1 MIQLQNIAK
10 SYTSRGEV
18 VELFTDLS
26 WQVDEDAWVALMGAS
41 GAGKSSLLSLIA
53 GILTPDSGS
62 ILLGWVKAEQDFSS
76 SSTGTAG
83 LARNDKT
90 VDITALTRDEMTS
103 YRGTHIAF
111 IFQAFELIPNL
122 TVSENIDLVLDIS
135 HAPRR
140 YETDEILEKVGLA
153 GKWQRYPNELSG
165 GEQQRVA
172 IARAFVSR
180 VPYLFADEPTG
191 NLDEKNAER
200 IMELIRTLHEETGN
214 TIIMITHDKGIAS
227 HADKVYR
234 LSGWELTL
242 EKK

>member
-1 MIQLQNIAK
+1 MIQLKNIAK

-26 WQVDEDAWVALMGAS
+26 WQVDEGAWVALMGAS
-41 GAGKSSLLSLIA
+41 GAGKSSLLSMIA
-53 GILTPDSGS
+53 GILTPDAGH
-62 ILLGWVKAEQDFSS
+62 IFLWVQDI
-76 SSTGTAG
+76 TV
-83 LARNDKT
+83 LT
-90 VDITALTRDEMTS
+90 VDERTVL
-103 YRGTHIAF
+103 RGQNIAF

-200 IMELIRTLHEETGN
+200 IMELIRTLHEETQN

>member
-1 MIQLQNIAK
+1 MIILKNISK

-26 WQVDEDAWVALMGAS
+26 WQVDEGAWVALMGAS
-41 GAGKSSLLSLIA
+41 GAGKSTLLSMIA
-53 GILTPDSGS
+53 GIITPDSGS
-62 ILLGWVKAEQDFSS
+62 ILLSNN
-76 SSTGTAG
+76 T
-83 LARNDKT
+83 
-90 VDITALTRDEMTS
+90 DITTLTLDNRIVF
-103 YRGTHIAF
+103 RGQNIAF

-153 GKWQRYPNELSG
+153 GKGKRYPSELSG

-191 NLDEKNAER
+191 NLDERNAER

-214 TIIMITHDKGIAS
+214 TIIMITHDK
-227 HADKVYR
+227 
-234 LSGWELTL
+234 
-242 EKK
+242 

>member
-1 MIQLQNIAK
+1 MIQLHNIAK

-26 WQVDEDAWVALMGAS
+26 WQVNEGAWVALMGAS
-41 GAGKSSLLSLIA
+41 GAGKSTLLSMIA
-53 GILTPDSGS
+53 GIITPDTGRIILSNNTDITTLTPD
-62 ILLGWVKAEQDFSS
+62 E
-76 SSTGTAG
+76 
-83 LARNDKT
+83 RT
-90 VDITALTRDEMTS
+90 VF
-103 YRGTHIAF
+103 RGQNIAF

-153 GKWQRYPNELSG
+153 GKGKRYPNELSG

-191 NLDEKNAER
+191 NLDERNAER
-200 IMELIRTLHEETGN
+200 IMELIRALHEETGN
-214 TIIMITHDKGIAS
+214 TIIMITHDK
-227 HADKVYR
+227 
-234 LSGWELTL
+234 
-242 EKK
+242 